1 MIKLE
6 RKKSGREELSWRKR
20 DGTKVEW
27 EVNKVI
33 YKIKL

>member
-20 DGTKVEW
+20 DGTKVE
-27 EVNKVI
+27 
-33 YKIKL
+33 